1 MMNWYQITSFL
12 FTNGLRIFFGFYLV
26 TAALKLSADRRKAGI
41 LSAFAAVFITVLSDF
56 GITQL
61 YMTGAE
67 IVILLLMIRYLMKTE
82 LRMPLFLILF
92 YEIGV
97 LLWEF
102 MISAIFGVLF
112 RSEHFLIE
120 TLPEHMA
127 AVWMVRLLMAGIAF
141 GNIRAARRADRT
153 FPPQKTGEGT
163 NRIISGIAIAGLFG
177 VVFLSG
183 QSVIAIEDE
192 EMTMWIIFS
201 MLILVAVLFFH
212 LNRQYEMEK
221 KITQLEIEKNEL
233 LQRDYRLLKNT
244 YAANARLFHDFHNH
258 IEALHR
264 YLVKD
269 RTAEAVQY
277 LEDLRAPIEAVTQP
291 VWIGDEAADYLLG
304 SRLALAD
311 SKKIQMHY
319 NIEYPQHTNIRSV
332 DLVAILG
339 NLLDNALEAVESTEG
354 KLRFINLTIRRI
366 NEMLIIKL
374 ENGCKAAP
382 VIADGEVKTTKQDK
396 NLHGWGLKSVRTAAE
411 YYDGTVE
418 TVYENNRFCT
428 VVTLSYEPVKV
439 E

>member
-26 TAALKLSADRRKAGI
+26 MAVLKLSADRRKAGI
-41 LSAFAAVFITVLSDF
+41 LSAFAAVFITALSYF
-56 GITQL
+56 GVTQL

-67 IVILLLMIRYLMKTE
+67 TVILLLMIRSLMKTE
-82 LRMPLFLILF
+82 LRMPLFLIFF

-97 LLWEF
+97 SLWEF
-102 MISAIFGVLF
+102 MISAFLGVLF
-112 RSEHFLIE
+112 QSERFLDRN
-120 TLPEHMA
+120 LPEYMA
-127 AVWMVRLLMAGIAF
+127 AVWIVRLLMMGIVFWKIRDDQRKDELFLLEKAGQGI
-141 GNIRAARRADRT
+141 
-153 FPPQKTGEGT
+153 
-163 NRIISGIAIAGLFG
+163 NRIISGIAVAGIFG

-183 QSVIAIEDE
+183 QSVVTIEDE
-192 EMTMWIIFS
+192 EMTTWIIFS
-201 MLILVAVLFFH
+201 ILILMAVLFFH
-212 LNRQYEMEK
+212 LSRQYEMEK
-221 KITQLEIEKNEL
+221 RITQLEIEKNEL

-244 YAANARLFHDFHNH
+244 YAENARLFHDFHNH

-269 RTAEAVQY
+269 CTAEAVQY

-291 VWIGDEAADYLLG
+291 VWIGDEAADYLLN
-304 SRLALAD
+304 SKIALAV
-311 SKKIQMHY
+311 SKKIQVNC

-339 NLLDNALEAVESTEG
+339 NLLDNALEAVEDAEE

-366 NEMLIIKL
+366 NEMLIIKS

-382 VIADGEVKTTKQDK
+382 VIADGEVKTSKEDK

-411 YYDGTVE
+411 HYDGTVE
-418 TVYENNRFCT
+418 TMCENKRFCT